1 MEAPFQ
7 ESTLDKRNRI
17 FFGLGTVG
25 RDMFYSVVSMYLLVF
40 LTEVLNL
47 PDATMWWIT
56 GVLTVLRV
64 FDALNDPIMGI
75 LVDNTNSRWGKFK
88 PAMLAGALTGAV
100 FMVLLF
106 VDFGMGQSAYILFFA
121 LCYILWD
128 ICYGAND
135 IAYWSMLPTLSL
147 EQKQREKTGAFARI
161 CANVGMFTVVVG
173 ILPVT
178 NAMGDAMGS
187 LKRAWFVFALVVAL
201 LMIGFQMFT
210 LLGVKEDR
218 SRFKKEEKTTLKDM
232 WRAIVHNDQ
241 LLFTTIAMALF
252 MIGYSTTTS
261 FGVYFF
267 KYAYGN
273 ENMYSVFAAVLAVS
287 QLTALAVFPWFSKRF
302 NRRQLYLYSTVLV
315 LIGYL
320 IFFFSPMHMLPL
332 GVAGVCIFTGQAFI
346 QLLMLMFLADTIEYG
361 QWKLGKRNDS
371 VTFSLQPLIN
381 KIGGAIASGVVSATV
396 IISGINSAQSAADVT
411 ARGLLILKI
420 AMLLLPLLCIVAGY
434 FVYRRKYKIDSV
446 FYAQILGELE
456 ARGDIRKNTEV

>member
-1 MEAPFQ
+1 METTHI
-7 ESTLDKRNRI
+7 ESKLDKRNRI

-56 GVLTVLRV
+56 GILTVLRV

-75 LVDNTNSRWGKFK
+75 LVDNTDSRWGKFK
-88 PAMLAGALTGAV
+88 PAMLIGALTGAV
-100 FMVLLF
+100 FMVLMF
-106 VDFGMGQSAYILFFA
+106 VDFGMGKTAYILFFA
-121 LCYILWD
+121 FCYIMWD

-147 EQKQREKTGAFARI
+147 DQKERERTGAFARI

-187 LKRAWFVFALVVAL
+187 LKKAWFVFALAVAI
-201 LMIGFQMFT
+201 LMIGFQLFT
-210 LLGVKEDR
+210 LAGVKEDR
-218 SRFKKEEKTTLKDM
+218 SRFKKEEKTTLRDM
-232 WRAIVHNDQ
+232 WHAIIHNDQ

-252 MIGYSTTTS
+252 MIGYSITTS

-267 KYAYGN
+267 KYAYGD
-273 ENMYSVFAAVLAVS
+273 ENMYSVFAAILAVS
-287 QLTALAVFPWFSKRF
+287 QLSALTVFPWFSKRF
-302 NRRQLYLYSTVLV
+302 NRRQLYLFSTVLV
-315 LIGYL
+315 LVGYAV
-320 IFFFSPMHMLPL
+320 FFLSPMNMIPL
-332 GVAGVCIFTGQAFI
+332 SIAGVCIFIGEAFI

-396 IISGINSAQSAADVT
+396 IISGINSATSAADVT
-411 ARGLLILKI
+411 AGGLLILKC
-420 AMLLLPLLCIVAGY
+420 AMLIVPLFCIVFGY
-434 FVYRRKYKIDSV
+434 FVYRSKYRIDSA
-446 FYAQILGELE
+446 FYAQILNDLE
-456 ARGDIRKNTEV
+456 ARGDIKKTEV